1 MPNLERRE
9 MLGLRCV
16 GLPLEVSEDGQL
28 RGLDKANGDVRGR
41 AGVFGGRVSIR
52 CREVSEGQ

>member
-1 MPNLERRE
+1 